1 MHPFQ
6 YTLPADE
13 SAARRLA
20 SADPAAAFI
29 AGGTTLV
36 DLMKLNVE
44 RPSQLVDITRLPL
57 ARVEELPDGG
67 VRVGAMVR
75 NSDLAHHMLIQ
86 GRYPVL
92 SQALLAGASPQL
104 RNMAT
109 TGGNLLQR
117 TRCWYFRDTATPC
130 NKREPGSG
138 CSALHG
144 QNRIHAVLGT
154 SDHCIATHASD
165 MCVALAALGA
175 IVRLHGPSG
184 DRAIPFVNFHVEPGA
199 HPERETVLQR
209 GELVVAV
216 DIPRLA
222 FATRSVYV
230 KVRDRRSYAFALAAA
245 AVALDIREGT
255 IRDARIALGGVAT
268 KPWRS
273 HAAESALVG
282 RQAGG
287 AAYLAAASAA
297 LAGAVPRAHNG
308 FKIELAQRTLM
319 RALARAGALA

>member
-1 MHPFQ
+1 M

-13 SAARRLA
+13 QTARRVIV
-20 SADPAAAFI
+20 ADPGAAFI
-29 AGGTTLV
+29 AGGTTIV

-57 ARVEELPDGG
+57 ATIEELPDGG
-67 VRVGAMVR
+67 IRIGAMVR

-86 GRYPVL
+86 ARYPVL

-109 TGGNLLQR
+109 TGGNVMQR

-138 CSALHG
+138 CAALHG

-175 IVRLHGPSG
+175 NVRLHGPSG
-184 DRAIPFVNFHVEPGA
+184 DRVIPFANFHRLPGS
-199 HPERETVLQR
+199 HPEQETVLQR
-209 GELVVAV
+209 GEMIVAV
-216 DIPRLA
+216 DIPRLT
-222 FATRSVYV
+222 FATRSTYV
-230 KVRDRRSYAFALAAA
+230 KVRDRRSYAFALASA
-245 AVALDIREGT
+245 AVALDIHAGT
-255 IRDARIALGGVAT
+255 IRDARVALGGVAT
-268 KPWRS
+268 TPWRS
-273 HAAESALVG
+273 VAAEHALIG
-282 RQAGG
+282 KTAGSDAYHT
-287 AAYLAAASAA
+287 AAIAA
-297 LAGAVPRAHNG
+297 LADAVPRTYNA
-308 FKIELAQRTLM
+308 FKIELAKRTLM